1 LAKWCYDVAVLSAWR
16 IVIGLIGILIAINI
30 AIAATG
36 NMHRG
41 GHHPG
46 WVDALSWLFAAIAW
60 PLIVWG
66 LVALVRR
73 LRRRRAAR
81 HVLG

>member
-1 LAKWCYDVAVLSAWR
+1 MLSARR

-41 GHHPG
+41 GHHPT
-46 WVDALSWLFAAIAW
+46 WVNALSWLFTAIVW
-60 PLIVWG
+60 PLVLWG
-66 LVALVRR
+66 LVVLVRR
-73 LRRRRAAR
+73 VRRRRPQR
-81 HVLG
+81 ELG